1 MPEHGLI
8 AGAQHLQE
16 TESDL
21 CITFAEDYLK
31 TQGLLVLAAVTIVA
45 INAGMRGFMRWLA
58 TFERHHSVSAEQ
70 ASMTLKVFLALF
82 MNTGLVTL
90 LVRGRW
96 RSRAAAAGSPC
107 ACACAGVPRGLPGRA
122 DESASL
128 SAAQVN
134 ANIPD
139 IALDLQG
146 VGLFAVRFHRTLMAA
161 VHRGFHIADSA
172 LVCACAG

>member
-1 MPEHGLI
+1 MCPDHGLI

-16 TESDL
+16 TEADL

-31 TQGLLVLAAVTIVA
+31 TQGLLVLAAVSIVL

-90 LVRGRW
+90 LVRRCYL
-96 RSRAAAAGSPC
+96 C
-107 ACACAGVPRGLPGRA
+107 AVSSVPADRCAVTMIAPGCCGGTG
-122 DESASL
+122 ECEH
-128 SAAQVN
+128 
-134 ANIPD
+134 P
-139 IALDLQG
+139 
-146 VGLFAVRFHRTLMAA
+146 
-161 VHRGFHIADSA
+161 
-172 LVCACAG
+172 